1 MKDRRGFGM
10 REKLEG
16 EYLGGRG
23 GVTGYFVKI
32 GKYGKRYSLMKVV
45 FS

>member
-1 MKDRRGFGM
+1 M

-16 EYLGGRG
+16 EHFGGEGMGLRDISLKS
-23 GVTGYFVKI
+23 VI